1 MRTAHWMSARAG
13 KGLFAL
19 LVLAL
24 AIVVMALV
32 EGSSSSQAVAQS
44 EARMEATIFSYDG
57 KDFVRS
63 KTTMMTEDGKSAVN
77 TKLDHGNPAYKAL
90 IQKHSYIGDATV
102 FGKHYDANY
111 APLVGDDGRL
121 TGALFIGV
129 AK

>member
-32 EGSSSSQAVAQS
+32 EGSNSSQAVAQS

-111 APLVGDDGRL
+111 APLVSDDGRL